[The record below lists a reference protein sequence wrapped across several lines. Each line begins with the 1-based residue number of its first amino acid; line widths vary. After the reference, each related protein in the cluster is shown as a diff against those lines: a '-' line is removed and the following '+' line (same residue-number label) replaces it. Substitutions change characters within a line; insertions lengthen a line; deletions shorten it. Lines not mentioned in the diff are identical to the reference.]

1 MRQHTAATCHTWG
14 AGASLVQLDG
24 VRAVGV
30 HALAVVG
37 GALARKGHAWLQF
50 PQPHSTLRNLTD
62 GNGPEGGGGA
72 DRKGLGEHALHALF
86 LLDAA
91 REVEHVGQP
100 LVAPERLHE
109 LDLRTNIPAAQAPW
123 GARSRRR
130 SRAGQGWWWWWRRR
144 RRALV
149 IAPSPFMSMKLK
161 TWAGGGGA

>member
-1 MRQHTAATCHTWG
+1 MPEHTAATCHAWG
-14 AGASLVQLDG
+14 GGASLVQVDG

-50 PQPHSTLRNLTD
+50 PQHHSTLRNLTD

-72 DRKGLGEHALHALF
+72 DRKGLGEDALHALL

-100 LVAPERLHE
+100 LVAAERLDE
-109 LDLRTNIPAAQAPW
+109 LDLRTKYPLLTPPGASAAA
-123 GARSRRR
+123 GA
-130 SRAGQGWWWWWRRR
+130 G
-144 RRALV
+144 ALGRGGGGG
-149 IAPSPFMSMKLK
+149 
-161 TWAGGGGA
+161 GGGGAPG